1 MYPEQT
7 ELLLIGCFD
16 IIYLDTEIQIKYVDT
31 NSQTCWQKGILH
43 AMSGTIFSICL
54 TSATS
59 AEFQLHQ
66 LPCDDG
72 EKDAR
77 RERRE
82 QDRCKAKSDDEP
94 GLACCDKFF
103 DCAKSNCVEKSV
115 DTQGTLSSWLEEYTE
130 TWRKRTQSRRAV
142 EFSSVAKK
150 CNNGREYEE
159 TRSGREGPG
168 TPEFQRKSEEYEE
181 TRRIPKLR
189 HRHTISIYLL
199 PTYPHVRQRY
209 GLSPGL
215 RRRACSFIRHD
226 PTQSSLTTLL
236 LATCIEKVVY
246 MKSGEEL
253 HNKVY
258 QSPRSLRNT
267 VLKPNLHHGRL
278 DLSNLEART
287 SVDHQTKESE
297 EYGKTRSEEF
307 VETRSGNIDF
317 RIPGLPHSTVQK
329 EDEVRRETVK
339 KLTDQFWNT
348 PKSRIAEGRLR
359 KEPKSSICLARR
371 RRN

>member
-1 MYPEQT
+1 M
-7 ELLLIGCFD
+7 
-16 IIYLDTEIQIKYVDT
+16 
-31 NSQTCWQKGILH
+31 
-43 AMSGTIFSICL
+43 
-54 TSATS
+54 
-59 AEFQLHQ
+59 
-66 LPCDDG
+66 
-72 EKDAR
+72 
-77 RERRE
+77 
-82 QDRCKAKSDDEP
+82 
-94 GLACCDKFF
+94 
-103 DCAKSNCVEKSV
+103 
-115 DTQGTLSSWLEEYTE
+115 
-130 TWRKRTQSRRAV
+130 
-142 EFSSVAKK
+142 AKK
-150 CNNGREYEE
+150 CNNGREYGV

-287 SVDHQTKESE
+287 SVDHQSKESE

-329 EDEVRRETVK
+329 EDDVRRETVK
-339 KLTDQFWNT
+339 KLTDQFETHPNRESLKADLEKNQKFNLFSEKTKELTRSMGNT
-348 PKSRIAEGRLR
+348 ESFEMCEITSKVQCQDRLLYCEIGIVYCTCGECLQPFGKKSTVEQGER
-359 KEPKSSICLARR
+359 
-371 RRN
+371 